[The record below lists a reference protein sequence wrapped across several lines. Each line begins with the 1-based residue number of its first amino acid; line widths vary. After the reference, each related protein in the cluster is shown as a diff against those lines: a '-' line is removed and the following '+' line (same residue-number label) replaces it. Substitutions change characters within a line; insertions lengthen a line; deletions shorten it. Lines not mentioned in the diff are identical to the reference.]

1 VTASSA
7 YFAWRHYHPHESEDP
22 QAVWGAAWRAGGRAA
37 LLSSSRIVELVPM
50 LRELLELLQD
60 GQVEAQVRATDR
72 RWMPGDKIN
81 WDEPEYQYEV
91 QW

>member
-1 VTASSA
+1 MTSVTNASSA
-7 YFAWRHYHPHESEDP
+7 YFAWKHFHPRATEDP
-22 QAVWGAAWRAGGRAA
+22 SAVWAAAWQAGGRAA

-60 GQVEAQVRATDR
+60 GQVEADIRHSDR
-72 RWMPGDKIN
+72 RPHLFS
-81 WDEPEYQYEV
+81 EPEYQYEV